1 MDLQGIPQL
10 FILVAFITANIP
22 WLSDRFLVVFS
33 IRNKNGWL
41 RWLEWVLLYGLVG
54 LLAVGLERK
63 LTGVWYDQDWEFYV
77 TNLCLFIVFALPGFI
92 FHYDLKK
99 HIWRKSSH

>member
-41 RWLEWVLLYGLVG
+41 RWLEWLLLYGVVG
-54 LLAVGLERK
+54 LQNTGSSDLFRQLVTLLK
-63 LTGVWYDQDWEFYV
+63 QLTAFTKAKVWTFGHVSLPE
-77 TNLCLFIVFALPGFI
+77 LRSFAP
-92 FHYDLKK
+92 
-99 HIWRKSSH
+99 

>member
-1 MDLQGIPQL
+1 MGSQGLAQL
-10 FILVAFITANIP
+10 FILVAFVTANI
-22 WLSDRFLVVFS
+22 RV
-33 IRNKNGWL
+33 RHKNGWV
-41 RWLEWVLLYGLVG
+41 RWFEWLLFYGLVG
-54 LLAVGLERK
+54 VLSVGLEQK

-99 HIWRKSSH
+99 HIWRKSQH